1 MNPRA
6 SRPRLAPY
14 AMLAPFAIIFV
25 VFTAYPLAQSLV
37 LSLQQTFGPSA
48 SRWVGLRN
56 YEFLLRDPLF
66 WKALRNTAV
75 YAAGS
80 LLIQLPIA
88 LGLALLLERPSIRGR
103 GVLRLVLFSPSL
115 VGVAFAAMIFGVIL
129 EKRTG
134 LLNLSLHA
142 LTSHLPT
149 PWSLDFPWL
158 QQQVMWALIVASLWM
173 FVGFN
178 MTYFSAALQNVR
190 RELIEAATLDGA
202 SPWQRFLHVVVP
214 EILPVG
220 GFVVLLSLIGSFQLF
235 ELPYLLLTGAGP
247 DNRGLTIVLYLYQTG
262 FDSGDLGYASAIGW
276 VLTLILAAAAI
287 AQRRLVHKGE
297 AA

>member
-1 MNPRA
+1 MSARA
-6 SRPRLAPY
+6 VRDHLAPY
-14 AMLAPFAIIFV
+14 AMLAPFAIIFAL
-25 VFTAYPLAQSLV
+25 FTAYPLVRSLG
-37 LSLQQTFGPSA
+37 LSLEQTFGPSA
-48 SRWVGLRN
+48 SRWVGVRN
-56 YEFLLRDPLF
+56 YEFLVRDPLF
-66 WKALRNTAV
+66 WRALRNTVV
-75 YAAGS
+75 YSAGS
-80 LLIQLPIA
+80 LFVQLPIA
-88 LGLALLLERPSIRGR
+88 LALALLLERPSIRGR
-103 GVLRLVLFSPSL
+103 GVLRLVLFSPSI
-115 VGVAFAAMIFGVIL
+115 VGVAFAAMIFGVIF

-134 LLNLSLHA
+134 LLNIVLHA
-142 LTSHLPT
+142 LTSRFPT

-158 QQQVMWALIVASLWM
+158 QQQVMPALIVASLWM

-190 RELIEAATLDGA
+190 RELVEAAALDGA
-202 SPWQRFLHVVVP
+202 SPWQRFLHVIVP

-276 VLTLILAAAAI
+276 VLTIILAGAAL
-287 AQRRLVHKGE
+287 AQRRLVRAGE
-297 AA
+297 SA

>member
-1 MNPRA
+1 
-6 SRPRLAPY
+6 
-14 AMLAPFAIIFV
+14 MLAPFAILFV
-25 VFTAYPLAQSLV
+25 VFTAYPLVQSLV

-48 SRWVGLRN
+48 SRWVGVRN

-66 WKALRNTAV
+66 WTALRNTVV

-80 LLIQLPIA
+80 LFLQLPLA
-88 LGLALLLERPSIRGR
+88 LGLALLLERPSLRGK
-103 GVLRLVLFSPSL
+103 GVLRAILFSPSL
-115 VGVAFAAMIFGVIL
+115 VGVAFAAMIFGVLL

-134 LLNLSLHA
+134 LLNLALHA
-142 LTSHLPT
+142 MTSWMPR
-149 PWSLDFPWL
+149 PWDLDFPWL

-178 MTYFSAALQNVR
+178 MTYFCAALQNVR
-190 RELIEAATLDGA
+190 RELVEAATLDGA
-202 SPWQRFLHVVVP
+202 SAWQRFLHVVVP

-220 GFVVLLSLIGSFQLF
+220 GFVVLLSMIGSFQLF

-276 VLTLILAAAAI
+276 VLTLILASAAV
-287 AQRRLVHKGE
+287 AQRRVVRGRE

>member
-1 MNPRA
+1 MIARSNN
-6 SRPRLAPY
+6 PRLAPY
-14 AMLAPFAIIFV
+14 ALLAPFAV
-25 VFTAYPLAQSLV
+25 VFFLFTAYPLVQSLV
-37 LSLQQTFGPSA
+37 LSMQQTFGPAA

-56 YEFLLRDPLF
+56 YEYLLRDPLF
-66 WKALRNTAV
+66 WKALRNTCV

-80 LLIQLPIA
+80 MFIQLPLA
-88 LGLALLLERPSIRGR
+88 LGLALLLERP
-103 GVLRLVLFSPSL
+103 GVKGKGVWRLVLFSPSL

-134 LLNLSLHA
+134 LLNLALHA
-142 LTSHLPT
+142 LTAGLPT
-149 PWSLDFPWL
+149 PWNIDFPWL

-190 RELIEAATLDGA
+190 QELLEAATLDGA
-202 SPWQRFLHVVVP
+202 SAWQRFRHVVVP

-235 ELPYLLLTGAGP
+235 ELPYLMLTGAGP

-276 VLTLILAAAAI
+276 VLASILAGATI
-287 AQRRLVHKGE
+287 LQRRLVSRGE
-297 AA
+297 VQ